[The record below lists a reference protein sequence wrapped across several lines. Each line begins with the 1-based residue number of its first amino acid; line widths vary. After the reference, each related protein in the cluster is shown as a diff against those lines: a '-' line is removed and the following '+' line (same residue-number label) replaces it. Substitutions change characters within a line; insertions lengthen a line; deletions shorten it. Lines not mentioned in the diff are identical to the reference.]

1 MAGMLRLLYAS
12 GATERT
18 TDELLD
24 AILTVS
30 RRNNA
35 REGITGML
43 LAGEGVF
50 LQVLEGEVTAV
61 RSLVSRIRRDPRHRN
76 VMILNEETISRRLFG
91 NWDMGFKRLDPSRGA
106 DRDMFRTT
114 RAALAERISQTDGGI
129 MLDTVLAFS
138 TDFLAPA

>member
-91 NWDMGFKRLDPSRGA
+91 NWDMGFKKLDASHGD
-106 DRDMFRTT
+106 DRKLFPTT
-114 RAALAERISQTDGGI
+114 RAALENRISRTDGGI

-138 TDFLAPA
+138 TDFLAPV